1 MMEKNKKIEEE
12 IEKTLDCFEQRP
24 RLKTN
29 PCFYARL
36 KARMELQKRKEWKYV
51 PIIFKPAF
59 LLMILLL
66 NAITIVSFF
75 AGQSKPA
82 GNRAQ
87 LLKAFA
93 QEMTLDSNQISP
105 NLFQYEQE

>member
-1 MMEKNKKIEEE
+1 MMKINKKIEKE
-12 IEKTLDCFEQRP
+12 IENTLDCFEQHP
-24 RLKTN
+24 RLKAN
-29 PCFYARL
+29 PYFYARL
-36 KARMELQKRKEWKYV
+36 KARMELEKRKDWKFV

-75 AGQSKPA
+75 AGQSRPA
-82 GNRAQ
+82 DNREQ

-105 NLFQYEQE
+105 NLIQYEQE